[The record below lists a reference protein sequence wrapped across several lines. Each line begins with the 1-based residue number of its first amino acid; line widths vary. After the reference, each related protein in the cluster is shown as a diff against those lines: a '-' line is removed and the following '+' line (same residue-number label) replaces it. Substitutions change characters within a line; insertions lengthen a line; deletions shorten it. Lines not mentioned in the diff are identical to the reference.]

1 MMGIEGLME
10 LTVSH
15 EQGYVLACT
24 SGPIDESA
32 SEPLREYLHPLVAQK
47 GTRLILDLSDSPR
60 ITSAGIGQLVKL
72 VSDANSHASRV
83 VLARVPPFIGEVLSV
98 TRLNRF
104 FDLAETVSEAV
115 TLAEG
120 GKA

>member
-1 MMGIEGLME
+1 ME
-10 LTVSH
+10 LSVSH
-15 EQGYVLACT
+15 EEGYVLART

-32 SEPLREYLHPLVAQK
+32 AGPLREYLHPLVAQK
-47 GTRLILDLSDSPR
+47 GTRVVLDISDSPR

-83 VLARVPPFIGEVLSV
+83 VLARVPPFVGEVLSI

-104 FDLAETVSEAV
+104 FEMAETVSEAV
-115 TLAEG
+115 ALAG
-120 GKA
+120 AGSKG